1 MGPGGTY
8 EEDNFFRRN
17 IDEYPEFK
25 KNADTGPVAGLQRRP
40 SSQLSNARSVSSMIK
55 PNAPFRCNFNY
66 FVNNFSLY
74 VEKNYI
80 VIEKAFLYEIF
91 SDWEQLR

>member
-17 IDEYPEFK
+17 VDEYPEFK
-25 KNADTGPVAGLQRRP
+25 KNAETGPVAGLQRRP
-40 SSQLSNARSVSSMIK
+40 SSQLSNTRSVSSMIK
-55 PNAPFRCNFNY
+55 PNAPFRCNFHL
-66 FVNNFSLY
+66 FINNFSLY

-80 VIEKAFLYEIF
+80 VA
-91 SDWEQLR
+91 